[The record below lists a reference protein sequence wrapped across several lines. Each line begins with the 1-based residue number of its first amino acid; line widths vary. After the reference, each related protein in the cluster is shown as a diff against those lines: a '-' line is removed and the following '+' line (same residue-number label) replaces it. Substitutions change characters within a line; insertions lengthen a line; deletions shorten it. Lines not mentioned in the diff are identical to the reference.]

1 MWEQREPRG
10 GRRGRQVKGT
20 RGGWEAGCVL
30 EADQQ
35 RLLENRRWGVR
46 EEKVSNSTFFARIPR
61 RVNSHQLRREAAGR
75 AVLGDN
81 IDFVTGEFLQ
91 NTLIT
96 FSRIFFFA

>member
-1 MWEQREPRG
+1 MVG
-10 GRRGRQVKGT
+10 G
-20 RGGWEAGCVL
+20 EAGCVL

-96 FSRIFFFA
+96 FSRIFFFFA